1 MYSLSEESQA
11 KKRPERLSHDLRP
24 VHARAFKLSFFR
36 LANFVEQPLRPG
48 PQKAF
53 ASFRCTFGLEGSCVR
68 TYIFPRRIT
77 RKTIFLSSIH
87 TMADPTT
94 ASANTTGKIAPPT
107 RNPHRMLIIQF
118 RASHMTPVVEPL
130 FDTFTDKLRWNCDY
144 IELCNADPSTAQAE
158 LAETVNLFIKES
170 SPNPDEKV
178 IIYYGGCAFADPK
191 DGSWRWHAEPPIKEG
206 ERENLCM
213 EHISH
218 VDPSVAL
225 NMLVHE
231 NDDGNG
237 VGKDVLFLFHCP
249 FSQDLVTL
257 PQPTRNSPSRQQRIH
272 LFALPTPPS
281 LLSPDELCS
290 VPGCGNSALTTER
303 GWDKDLR
310 SVNVPTRMLWRS
322 LEHALQSQESISVLD
337 WQDGLP
343 MHGWPNPIS
352 MSIMGDPEGFVL
364 TKGTFEETAEDEA
377 AEPRRGEQKG

>member
-1 MYSLSEESQA
+1 MCVPTSSPGESL
-11 KKRPERLSHDLRP
+11 
-24 VHARAFKLSFFR
+24 
-36 LANFVEQPLRPG
+36 
-48 PQKAF
+48 
-53 ASFRCTFGLEGSCVR
+53 
-68 TYIFPRRIT
+68 

-87 TMADPTT
+87 AMADPTT
-94 ASANTTGKIAPPT
+94 ASANTTGRNVPPT

-118 RASHMTPVVEPL
+118 RHSHMTPIVEPL

-144 IELCNADPSTAQAE
+144 IELCNNNPEQAQAE
-158 LAETVNLFIKES
+158 LAEIVHLFIKDS

-191 DGSWRWHAEPPIKEG
+191 DGSWRWHAEPTMREG
-206 ERENLCM
+206 GGGRGNLCM

-249 FSQDLVTL
+249 FSQDLITL
-257 PQPTRNSPSRQQRIH
+257 PQPAQSESSRQRRIH
-272 LFALPTPPS
+272 LLALPTPPS
-281 LLSPDELCS
+281 FQDPDVLCS
-290 VPGCGNSALTTER
+290 VAGCGNPALTTER
-303 GWDKDLR
+303 GWEKDLR
-310 SVNVPTRMLWRS
+310 NVNVPTRMLWRS